1 MVMSGDMN
9 AADPFDASLYY
20 LLGSI
25 KMLVDSHC
33 HLIGSYPAE
42 GGAEAV
48 LERARLAGVGGVIA
62 VATDLADAR
71 LVLALAGQHP
81 DVQAALGVHPHEAA
95 SWDPD
100 VARQLE
106 ALLAGP
112 DVRFVGETG
121 LDWHYDLSPRD
132 TQEAVFREHIRMA
145 RRLGKPIVVHTREA
159 PGETL
164 RILREEGADQVGGII
179 HCFSEDRPF
188 AEQALDLGFH
198 LSFSGIVTFRNAEP
212 IREVAAWA
220 PEDRILVETD
230 SPFLAPVPFRGKP
243 NEPAHVIQVA
253 AQVAQLRHLAP
264 ARLAE
269 ITTRNLEAL
278 CGWPPSA

>member
-1 MVMSGDMN
+1 
-9 AADPFDASLYY
+9 
-20 LLGSI
+20 
-25 KMLVDSHC
+25 MLVDSHC
-33 HLIGSYPAE
+33 HLIGSYPAQDGPE
-42 GGAEAV
+42 TV
-48 LERARLAGVGGVIA
+48 LERARLAGVGGFIA

-71 LVLALAGQHP
+71 LVLALAARHA
-81 DVQAALGVHPHEAA
+81 DVQASLGVHPHEAS
-95 SWDPD
+95 SWNPD
-100 VARQLE
+100 LAGQME
-106 ALLAGP
+106 ALLRDPNA
-112 DVRFVGETG
+112 RFVGETG

-132 TQEAVFREHIRMA
+132 AQEDVFRAHIRMA
-145 RRLGKPIVVHTREA
+145 RRLAKPVMVHTRSA
-159 PGETL
+159 PLETI

-179 HCFSEDRPF
+179 HCFSEDRAF

-212 IREVAAWA
+212 IRAVAAWA

-243 NEPAHVIQVA
+243 NEPAYVTYVA

-264 ARLAE
+264 ERLAE

-278 CGWPPSA
+278 CGWSPSS